1 MTDAPLPDGA
11 VFDFDG
17 VIVDSRAPVRTAVNE
32 ALAAHGFARRNPAE
46 LDRFIGPPVL
56 AAFAELTG
64 EREDSDAVG
73 ACAATYHL
81 EYERVYL
88 TQTTIVDGIVAVLD
102 AVEIPLALATAKEV
116 EFTMPLLAALGLASH
131 FKTVCAAERSAP
143 HERKAAIVAR
153 ALCRL
158 AVERPVVV
166 GDRSFD
172 VEAAVENGVPAIGVT
187 WGIGDRT
194 ELLRAGADAII
205 DRPDELLALLAP
217 GGEPCR

>member
-102 AVEIPLALATAKEV
+102 AVEIPLALATAKAGRV
-116 EFTMPLLAALGLASH
+116 HDAAARGARTRVALQDGLRCGALR
-131 FKTVCAAERSAP
+131 A
-143 HERKAAIVAR
+143 AR
-153 ALCRL
+153 AQG
-158 AVERPVVV
+158 
-166 GDRSFD
+166 GDRR
-172 VEAAVENGVPAIGVT
+172 ACAVQT
-187 WGIGDRT
+187 R
-194 ELLRAGADAII
+194 
-205 DRPDELLALLAP
+205 
-217 GGEPCR
+217 C